1 MAKPTYAT
9 LCRCLARFERA
20 ADAYAF
26 RGTLPRFESEAAA
39 EAYEACEYEY
49 EAAKAALR
57 NGFRQLT
64 NG

>member
-9 LCRCLARFERA
+9 LCRRLARFERA

-26 RGTLPRFESEAAA
+26 RGTIPRFESEAAA
-39 EAYEACEYEY
+39 EAYETCENEY

-57 NGFRQLT
+57 SSFRQLAD
-64 NG
+64 G